1 MNKILL
7 LGLVLLSIITFAQ
20 NAQADIVR
28 YPDGRE
34 VLIQSFTNDTNPY
47 DADLTRIENCIFGKS
62 YRKDNNAVR
71 LNRIEQKLFSK
82 SYPTMDISK
91 RMNNVIANY
100 QRCCD
105 RALTS
110 SNYSNYYNSRRNS
123 FNNYY
128 NPNSIKS
135 RMYNNF
141 IGRPTGFTPSIVGS
155 PFLNGSGPAYTN
167 SYSGTRGWG
176 YQNSFNPTMTGAGIH
191 ILN

>member
-7 LGLVLLSIITFAQ
+7 LGLVVLSIMTFVEK
-20 NAQADIVR
+20 AQADIVK

-34 VLIQSFTNDTNPY
+34 VLIQSFTSDENPY
-47 DADLTRIENCIFGKS
+47 DADLTRIENCIFGKT
-62 YRKDNNAVR
+62 YRKENNALR

-110 SNYSNYYNSRRNS
+110 TNY
-123 FNNYY
+123 NNFY
-128 NPNSIKS
+128 NPNSLKS

-141 IGRPTGFTPSIVGS
+141 IGRPTGFTPSIIGS

-176 YQNSFNPTMTGAGIH
+176 YQNTYNPTMTGAGIH

>member
-1 MNKILL
+1 MNKYLL
-7 LGLVLLSIITFAQ
+7 CSVLFLGFLTFCQ
-20 NAQADIVR
+20 NAHADVVR

-34 VLIQSFTNDTNPY
+34 VLIQAFTSNENPY
-47 DADLTRIENCIFGKS
+47 DADLTRIENCIFGKA
-62 YRKDNNAVR
+62 YRNDNNAVR

-82 SYPTMDISK
+82 SYPTMEISK

-100 QRCCD
+100 QRCCNK
-105 RALTS
+105 RVTS
-110 SNYSNYYNSRRNS
+110 SNYGNYYNTRRNA

-128 NPNSIKS
+128 NPNSFRS

-155 PFLNGSGPAYTN
+155 PFLNGSGPAYSN

-176 YQNSFNPTMTGAGIH
+176 YQNSFNPTMTGAGVH